1 MISQCCYEVI
11 DEWNRIQPYI
21 CGVIVTLACPP
32 STSIHTEIGYL
43 LFSDFISKQKIPI
56 YSQIFINKFN
66 YKLPLILI
74 GRVGTCTRARAD
86 KRCLLIVRLGLVHL
100 SLELSIAIPILRM
113 DLDHQ
118 IKERTPQ

>member
-1 MISQCCYEVI
+1 MEQDTAIYLWCDRDTGMSAVDQHAHR
-11 DEWNRIQPYI
+11 DRLS
-21 CGVIVTLACPP
+21 IVF
-32 STSIHTEIGYL
+32 
-43 LFSDFISKQKIPI
+43 FSDFISKQKIPI